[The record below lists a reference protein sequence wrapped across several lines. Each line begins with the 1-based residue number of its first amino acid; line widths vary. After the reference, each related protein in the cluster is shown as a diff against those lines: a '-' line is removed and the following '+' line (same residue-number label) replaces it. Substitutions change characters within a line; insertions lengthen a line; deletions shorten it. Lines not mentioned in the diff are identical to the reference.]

1 MLFSEPGQT
10 SLISRFSVKKGS
22 VFERKF
28 AEPRSLQ
35 TAATNPDPPSI
46 LVNYA
51 ATTSTTVISLN
62 WSVPTNNGGSPVIDF
77 RVSWDQG
84 SGTGTYVFLATNI
97 TGFSYTTAVTLTAHT
112 FYSLKVESRNA
123 VGYSTSFSPVARI
136 LNAKVPSP
144 PLALANDES
153 VTNT

>member
-22 VFERKF
+22 IFERKF

-35 TAATNPDPPSI
+35 TASNPDPPSI
-46 LVNYA
+46 LANVA
-51 ATTSTTVISLN
+51 AITSTTVIGLT
-62 WSVPTNNGGSPVIDF
+62 WSSPTNNGGSPVIDY

-84 SGTGTYVFLATNI
+84 SGTYVLLATNI
-97 TGFSYTTAVTLTAHT
+97 PGFSYTSAVTLTAHT
-112 FYSLKVESRNA
+112 FYSFKVESRNA

-136 LNAKVPSP
+136 LNAKVPTP

-153 VTNT
+153 VTNTS